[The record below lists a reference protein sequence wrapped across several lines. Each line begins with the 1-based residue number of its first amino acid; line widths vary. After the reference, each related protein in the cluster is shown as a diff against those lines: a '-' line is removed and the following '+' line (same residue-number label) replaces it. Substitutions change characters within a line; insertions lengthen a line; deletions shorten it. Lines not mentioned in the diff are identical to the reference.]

1 MLGALGWPLVS
12 AFAAKAGASESG
24 APASPPFPAPTFQEV
39 AEGVH
44 VRGGPIEEMTPA
56 NGGEIANLS
65 FVIGREAVAAIDSGG
80 SPADGAA
87 MIAAIR
93 KVTDRPIRHLL
104 ATHMHPDH
112 IFGNQAFKAIG
123 AEIIGHRNLP
133 AALAARRESYLLS
146 MREEIG
152 AEAME
157 GLVVTLPD
165 TVVEDTRILDL
176 GGRHLTLKAWGTA
189 HTDNDLTAFDE
200 ASGLLF
206 AGDLVFM
213 EHLPV
218 IDGSL
223 KGWLAQ
229 TPDLQALP
237 ARAVVPGHGPA
248 TAPWPAAIGAQT
260 AYLEALAAD
269 IRAALA
275 KGRTLGETAETA
287 GRAEAAH
294 WKLAEAYASRN
305 ATAAFAE
312 LEWE

>member
-1 MLGALGWPLVS
+1 MIRRRTLLC
-12 AFAAKAGASESG
+12 AFGSPFLSRLAEAATPREAEASFVEI
-24 APASPPFPAPTFQEV
+24 

-44 VRGGPIEEMTPA
+44 VRAGPIEEMTPA
-56 NGGEIANLS
+56 NGGEIANLA

-87 MIAAIR
+87 MIEAIR
-93 KVTDRPIRHLL
+93 RVTDRPIRHLV

-123 AEIIGHRNLP
+123 AEIVGHRNLP
-133 AALAARRESYLLS
+133 AALSARRESYLSS
-146 MREEIG
+146 MRDEIG
-152 AEAME
+152 DAAMA
-157 GLVVTLPD
+157 GLVITMPD
-165 TVVEDTRILDL
+165 ATVSDERVIDL
-176 GGRHLTLKAWGTA
+176 GGRRLTLKAWDTA
-189 HTDNDLTAFDE
+189 HTDNDLTALDH

-229 TPDLQALP
+229 TPALKALP
-237 ARAVVPGHGPA
+237 AGAVVPGHGPA
-248 TAPWPAAIGAQT
+248 MAPWPSAIERQT
-260 AYLEALAAD
+260 AYLEALARD
-269 IRAALA
+269 IRAAIA
-275 KGRTLGETAETA
+275 EGRTLGDTAETA
-287 GRAEAAH
+287 GRGEAAG
-294 WKLAEAYASRN
+294 WKLSEAYAARN